1 MLKEDE
7 QYLEERGCL
16 IVRTI
21 CKYMNTETVFPLLAD
36 IIQVFLHLLIF
47 ISRNMKIVS
56 LLLFLFK

>member
-36 IIQVFLHLLIF
+36 IIQVSLHLLCF
-47 ISRNMKIVS
+47 ISRNMKIVN
-56 LLLFLFK
+56 LLLCLFK